1 MTAILTLLAS
11 KAGTYF
17 IGAAVVIGAF
27 VATYVKGR
35 LSGANRERAKQDQA
49 KLDAAED
56 QLEMHREA
64 TEAERKAA
72 GMTDD
77 EARTEA
83 AKWAKP

>member
-1 MTAILTLLAS
+1 MYELLTFLAG
-11 KAGTYF
+11 KAGTY
-17 IGAAVVIGAF
+17 IVGAALVVGAF
-27 VATYVKGR
+27 VATYVRGR
-35 LSGANRERAKQDQA
+35 LSGASLERAKQDQA
-49 KLDAAED
+49 RLDAAEE

-77 EARTEA
+77 EARAEA